1 MKAGRRQYSINCES
15 PELNTLSMPPSDA
28 PVSPAP
34 ASANRQPEASGN
46 PNRAESFIASEKLL
60 PLLVIS
66 VGFVARLTEAWRF
79 FLNPDE
85 ALHNLLATQS
95 SLSLAHKAALTN
107 AHPPLLIL
115 VLYYWR
121 ALGQSELMLRMPSV
135 LAGTASCWIAYQWL
149 KLVTDRSTAFV
160 GLLILSF
167 APSLIGLSAEVRQY
181 ALLLFFTACCLYF
194 SERALRDNSLW
205 FVILFSLSLFGAL
218 LTHYS
223 SLIFAFTMG
232 VYMLARL
239 YPLGRN
245 PRLLAAWICGQVGA
259 LILIAYFLITHVAR
273 LKETGMAQSIAE
285 TWLRRSIYHPGE
297 NNLLVFVI
305 WQTVR
310 VFTFLFSHGL
320 VGTLALLVF
329 LAGIA
334 SLLRGKRAWNQRG
347 PTPRELG
354 LLIGLPFVVNCGVA
368 VAGLYP
374 YGGTRHNVFLALFA
388 VTGICIGL
396 AAWTP
401 RRPWIKLFVIVA
413 ALGVC
418 NFFPAP
424 PPLIRAR
431 NHSRALMAAAMEA
444 LRQSAPPGSVI
455 FSDYE
460 SGLLLGYYAC
470 GHGVVQVFPPYQSFS
485 KTDCGPYTVI
495 SARPQEWKFYA
506 DELPSQLATI
516 RETYGLSEGSKIW
529 LFNAGWITDSTPALS
544 AELRRFG
551 CPEPQRFG
559 ENIFLCQ
566 LAVGADA
573 TTARGSRSQ

>member
-1 MKAGRRQYSINCES
+1 M
-15 PELNTLSMPPSDA
+15 LPSDTR
-28 PVSPAP
+28 VSPAQ
-34 ASANRQPEASGN
+34 ASANRQPEAPGS
-46 PNRAESFIASEKLL
+46 PNREASFIASERALA
-60 PLLVIS
+60 LLVIA
-66 VGFVARLTEAWRF
+66 VGLVARLTEAWRF

-85 ALHNLLATQS
+85 VLHNLLATQS
-95 SLSLAHKAALTN
+95 SLSLAYKAALTN

-121 ALGQSELMLRMPSV
+121 SLGQSEVMLRMPSV
-135 LAGTASCWIAYQWL
+135 IAGTASCWIAYQWL
-149 KLVTDRSTAFV
+149 KLVTDRSTAAV
-160 GLLILSF
+160 GLVLFAL

-181 ALLLFFTACCLYF
+181 ALLLFFMACCLYF
-194 SERALRDNSLW
+194 SERALRENSLR
-205 FVILFSLSLFGAL
+205 FMILFSLSLCGAL

-232 VYMLARL
+232 VYMLVRL
-239 YPLGRN
+239 YPFGRN

-259 LILIAYFLITHVAR
+259 LILIAYFLVTHVAQ
-273 LKETGMAQSIAE
+273 LKETGMDQSIAE

-297 NNLLVFVI
+297 NSLAVFVI

-320 VGTLALLVF
+320 FGTLALLVF
-329 LAGIA
+329 LAGIV
-334 SLLRGKRAWNQRG
+334 SLLRGKRPGNQHG

-354 LLIGLPFVVNCGVA
+354 LLIALPFAINCGVA

-396 AAWTP
+396 AAGRP
-401 RRPWIKLFVIVA
+401 GRPWVRLFVILA
-413 ALGVC
+413 ALAVC

-431 NHSRALMAAAMEA
+431 NHSRALMGAAMEA
-444 LRQSAPPGSVI
+444 LRHSVPPASVI

-470 GHGVVQVFPPYQSFS
+470 GHGVVQVFPPYQTFS
-485 KTDCGPYTVI
+485 RTDCGAYTVI
-495 SARPQEWKFYA
+495 AARPQQWKFYA
-506 DELPSQLATI
+506 DDLPSELATI
-516 RETYGLSEGSKIW
+516 RETYGLPAGSKIW
-529 LFNAGWITDSTPALS
+529 LFSAGWITDSTPALS
-544 AELRRFG
+544 AELRQFG
-551 CPEPQRFG
+551 CSQPRRFG

-566 LAVGADA
+566 LAVSADA
-573 TTARGSRSQ
+573 ATSRGSGSQ

>member
-1 MKAGRRQYSINCES
+1 M
-15 PELNTLSMPPSDA
+15 LPSDA
-28 PVSPAP
+28 RVPPVQIS
-34 ASANRQPEASGN
+34 ASRQPEAPED
-46 PNRAESFIASEKLL
+46 PNRAASFIASEKALS
-60 PLLVIS
+60 LLVFA
-66 VGFVARLTEAWRF
+66 VGFVARLTQAWQY

-95 SLSLAHKAALTN
+95 SLSLAYKAALTN

-121 ALGQSELMLRMPSV
+121 SLGQSELMLRMPSV

-149 KLVTDRSTAFV
+149 KLVTDRSTALV
-160 GLLILSF
+160 GLLVLSF

-181 ALLLFFTACCLYF
+181 ALLLFFMACCLYF
-194 SERALRDNSLW
+194 SERALRENSLW
-205 FVILFSLSLFGAL
+205 FMILFSLSLYGAL

-232 VYMLARL
+232 IYMLVRL
-239 YPLGRN
+239 YPFGRS
-245 PRLLAAWICGQVGA
+245 PRLLAAWISGQVGA
-259 LILIAYFLITHVAR
+259 LILVAYFLITHVAR
-273 LKETGMAQSIAE
+273 LKETGMDQSIAE

-297 NNLLVFVI
+297 NNLAVFVA

-329 LAGIA
+329 LAGMV
-334 SLLRGKRAWNQRG
+334 SLVRGKRLWNEHG
-347 PTPRELG
+347 PTARELG
-354 LLIGLPFVVNCGVA
+354 LLIGLPFVVNCSVA

-374 YGGTRHNVFLALFA
+374 YGGTRHNVFLGLFA

-401 RRPWIKLFVIVA
+401 RWLWIELLVVVA
-413 ALGVC
+413 ALAVC

-444 LRQSAPPGSVI
+444 LRHSAPPGSVI

-470 GHGVVQVFPPYQSFS
+470 GHGVVQVLPPYQSFS
-485 KTDCGPYTVI
+485 RADCGPYTVI
-495 SARPQEWKFYA
+495 AARPQEWKFYA
-506 DELPSQLATI
+506 DELPGQLATI
-516 RETYGLSEGSKIW
+516 RETYGLPAGSKIW

-544 AELRRFG
+544 KELQQFG
-551 CPEPQRFG
+551 CSQPQRFG
-559 ENIFLCQ
+559 ENIFLCR
-566 LAVGADA
+566 LALGADA
-573 TTARGSRSQ
+573 TISRRSGSQ